1 MSFWCS
7 RLPAKKDLCLG
18 NEWGL
23 GPRRWAI
30 TPQGHGGLCSAKRRH
45 SPLILGPAC
54 AREGVL
60 GPRRSCGSARIS
72 PQEPKPGV
80 WSSLRGSCSS
90 FLRAL
95 VWMVELETLLVCA
108 GRHLLCVPY
117 FNPKRTSSK
126 SRTRKTLSYIVPTG
140 LCGVTCSCCPNP
152 LKC

>member
-1 MSFWCS
+1 MSFGCF

-18 NEWGL
+18 SEWGL

-30 TPQGHGGLCSAKRRH
+30 TPQGHGGLCSSKRRH

-140 LCGVTCSCCPNP
+140 LYLLALAVQT
-152 LKC
+152 L